1 MLNLVLF
8 GPPGAGKGTQAEK
21 MIEKYGLLHIS
32 TGDAIRAEV
41 EEGTLLGIQAKS
53 LIDRGELL
61 PDDTVIE
68 IIHDFIQ
75 DNNNG
80 VIGTIFDGFPRT
92 ITQSMALNS
101 MLSNENSQVDMVISL
116 EVEDQILID
125 RILNRG
131 KTSGR
136 ADDLSEE
143 VVRNRIAVYKKQ
155 TSIVKEYYAKQNK
168 VAEINGVGSIDDI
181 FAEICKAI
189 DSVK

>member
-8 GPPGAGKGTQAEK
+8 GPPGAGKGTQAKK

-32 TGDAIRAEV
+32 TGDAIRLEV
-41 EEGTLLGIQAKS
+41 EEGTLLGVQAKS
-53 LIDRGELL
+53 VIDRGELL

-68 IIHDFIQ
+68 IINDFIQ
-75 DNNNG
+75 DSKS

-92 ITQSMALNS
+92 ITQSISLDS
-101 MLSNENSQVDMVISL
+101 MLKDENSQVDMVISL
-116 EVEDQILID
+116 EVEDQTLID

-143 VVRNRIAVYKKQ
+143 IVRNRIAVYKRQ

-189 DSVK
+189 DRVK